1 MRDLADREVA
11 VDRERERARDRRGGH
26 MERVRHPPLRER
38 LALLDAEAVLLVDH
52 GDGEVAQ
59 VDAFLD
65 ERVRAD
71 EDARAG
77 VALAL
82 RHRAGQQPDA
92 DADLPAELLDRE
104 EVLLGERLGR
114 RHQRAAV
121 AAFYG
126 AQQRVERDDRLPRAD
141 VSLQEPLH
149 GRGAAEVGV
158 DLGDGALLVGR
169 ELERQRLPV
178 ALDQLTGRVE
188 RRRDHVLFAAV
199 TAQQAELE
207 CEQLV
212 EGQPAAAL
220 LGLLFGAGTVERPER
235 VGAQR
240 QVLALLELRRQRV
253 GQVPRMDERG
263 ADQLAQLLRRHVLAG
278 GIHRREIRRRDDAVQ
293 VERAD
298 VESVPSLAAAQAH
311 VLSCLELP
319 RKPGLV
325 EPGRGDRPAAVR
337 DLGGQDLQPAAS
349 PLRDRED
356 LPRDCDVLVAE
367 QVGDAPLG
375 RRRLVPARP
384 VTEEVADRPQPELGE
399 TALDRR
405 PDAIEHVDRPLQ
417 RLRVR
422 SPTGRRPL
430 GRWLH
435 AGEAARKHGV
445 KSRSRSG

>member
-1 MRDLADREVA
+1 MGDLADREVA
-11 VDRERERARDRRGGH
+11 VDGQRERARDRRRGH
-26 MERVRHPPLRER
+26 VERVRDPPLRQR

-59 VDAFLD
+59 VDALLD
-65 ERVRAD
+65 ERMRAD

-92 DADLPAELLDRE
+92 DADLPAELLDRQ
-104 EVLLGERLGR
+104 EVLLGQRLGR

-141 VSLQEPLH
+141 VALEEPLH
-149 GRGAAEVGV
+149 RRGPAEVGV
-158 DLGDGALLVGR
+158 DLGDRAFLVGR

-178 ALDQLTGRVE
+178 ALDQVTGRVE
-188 RRRDHVLFAAV
+188 RRRDHVLLAAV

-212 EGQPAAAL
+212 EGQPAAAS

-253 GQVPRMDERG
+253 GQVPRVDERR

-278 GIHRREIRRRDDAVQ
+278 WIDGSEVRRRDDAVQ
-293 VERAD
+293 VEGAD
-298 VESVPSLAAAQAH
+298 VESVTPLAAAQAH
-311 VLSCLELP
+311 VRSRLELP
-319 RKPGLV
+319 REPGLV
-325 EPGRGDRPAAVR
+325 EPGGRDRPAAIR
-337 DLGGQDLQPAAS
+337 DPCPQHLQPAAP
-349 PLRDRED
+349 PLRDRDD
-356 LPRDCDVLVAE
+356 LPRDRDVLVAE
-367 QVGDAPLG
+367 CRRCGARAPATRTAAAGNGGG
-375 RRRLVPARP
+375 RGSCATRAWR
-384 VTEEVADRPQPELGE
+384 DG
-399 TALDRR
+399 
-405 PDAIEHVDRPLQ
+405 
-417 RLRVR
+417 
-422 SPTGRRPL
+422 S
-430 GRWLH
+430 
-435 AGEAARKHGV
+435 
-445 KSRSRSG
+445 